1 MSVTDVLVVLSI
13 NSAVTEDAKLLLEPW
28 QDVHVPELPGEP
40 VLFPPGPEELDVRT
54 TVNPAI
60 VNNEVIPSIFLCFI
74 IKF

>member
-1 MSVTDVLVVLSI
+1 
-13 NSAVTEDAKLLLEPW
+13 
-28 QDVHVPELPGEP
+28 
-40 VLFPPGPEELDVRT
+40 LDVRT